1 MADSMRVGLT
11 RDFLTPEGKIGMGD
25 IGLRVLDDAP
35 GVSCE
40 FFPEHF
46 PEVKP
51 EQIAGYEGVI
61 SLAPRY
67 TRQTLS
73 GSDLKLSVLA
83 RLGVGYDMLDLE
95 ALTEHD
101 VIVTITPDGVRRP
114 MSTGVVTLLLALA
127 HELFAKDRLVRNLQW
142 SEKLGIKSTG
152 LTGRVIGSVGVGNI
166 GREIFRLLEPFEM
179 AHLACD
185 PYVKPEEAK
194 AANIR
199 VVDLE
204 TLMRESDFI
213 CVNCPLTPETRG
225 LIGEREF
232 AWMKPTA
239 YFISTSRGPI
249 VDQAALY
256 RALKERRIRGAA
268 LDVFEVE
275 PVPADEPLLKLDNV
289 ILTPHSLCWSDECFR
304 SMGESAAR
312 AVLTVLRG
320 EVPANVVNR
329 KVLER
334 PGMRAK
340 LEANRR
346 KWQQLA
352 GGRSA
357 V

>member
-1 MADSMRVGLT
+1 MEESMRIGLT
-11 RDFLTPEGKIGMGD
+11 RDFLTPDGKVGMGD
-25 IGLRVLDDAP
+25 IGLGVLEEAP
-35 GVSCE
+35 GVSYE

-51 EQIAGYEGVI
+51 EQLGNYEGVI

-73 GSDLKLSVLA
+73 GPDVKLSVLA
-83 RLGVGYDMLDLE
+83 RFGVGYDMLNLE

-114 MSTGVVTLLLALA
+114 MASGVVTLLLALA
-127 HELFAKDRLVRNLQW
+127 HELLAKDRMVRDLKW
-142 SEKLGIKSTG
+142 SEKLNIKATG

-179 AHLACD
+179 VHLAAD
-185 PYVKPEEAK
+185 PYVSAEEAK

-199 VVDLE
+199 LVDLE
-204 TLMRESDFI
+204 TLIRESDFV

-239 YFISTSRGPI
+239 YFINTSRGPI
-249 VDQAALY
+249 VDQGALY
-256 RALKERRIRGAA
+256 RALKERRIRGAG
-268 LDVFEVE
+268 LDVFAVE
-275 PVPADEPLLKLDNV
+275 PVPNDEPLLKLDNV

-320 EVPANVVNR
+320 EVPQNVVNR
-329 KVLER
+329 SVLER

-340 LEANRR
+340 LEANRK
-346 KWQQLA
+346 KWQQLSEK
-352 GGRSA
+352 RS
-357 V
+357 

>member
-1 MADSMRVGLT
+1 MAEDMRVGLT
-11 RDFLTPEGKIGMGD
+11 RDFLTPEGKVGMGD

-35 GVSCE
+35 GVSYE

-51 EQIAGYEGVI
+51 DQIAGYEGVI

-73 GSDLKLSVLA
+73 GPGLKLSVLA

-101 VIVTITPDGVRRP
+101 IIVTITPDGVRRP
-114 MSTGVVTLLLALA
+114 MATGVVTLLLALA
-127 HELFAKDRLVRNLQW
+127 HELFAKDRLVRSQKW
-142 SEKLGIKSTG
+142 SEKLGIKATG
-152 LTGRVIGSVGVGNI
+152 LTGRALGSIGVGNI

-179 AHLACD
+179 VHLASD
-185 PYVKPEEAK
+185 PYVSAEEAK
-194 AANIR
+194 ALNIR
-199 VVDLE
+199 LVDLE
-204 TLMRESDFI
+204 TLMRESDFV

-225 LIGEREF
+225 LVGEREF

-239 YFISTSRGPI
+239 YFINTSRGPI

-256 RALKERRIRGAA
+256 RALKKRRIRGAA

-320 EVPANVVNR
+320 EVPENVVNR
-329 KVLER
+329 SVLER

-352 GGRSA
+352 SGRSS